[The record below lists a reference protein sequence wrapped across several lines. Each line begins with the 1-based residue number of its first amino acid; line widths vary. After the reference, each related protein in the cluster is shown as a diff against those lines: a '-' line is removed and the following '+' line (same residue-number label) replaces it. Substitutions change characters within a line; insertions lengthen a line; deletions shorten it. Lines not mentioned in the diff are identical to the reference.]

1 MREWIWAYWGKI
13 LEYGLTF
20 LSAVGINFALPYLA
34 PGDPLFYLLGP
45 EAQNLS
51 PQERQRILATYGLDK
66 PIPNQFVDYLLGI
79 PQGQLGTSIT
89 YGRPVSDVILQ
100 RLPATLL
107 LVGTALVA
115 AAVLGTLF
123 GAWSAWREGGRADL
137 SFMTGLTTAMSA
149 PPFWIGMLFITIFA
163 AWLGWFPASGLSS
176 MSPNKNIFG
185 SFWDLIRHL
194 TLPVVTLSLARI
206 GGIYLIARGS
216 VLSTLNEDFL
226 LLTRAK
232 GLSDRDILLRH
243 ALPNSLLPI
252 YTRFTLQVGTVVGGA
267 VVVET
272 VFSYP
277 GLGLLIYN
285 AAIARDFPLLQ
296 GAFLLLTVTVIT
308 ANIVADLTYPFL
320 DPRTKAPDMGASS
333 HEH

>member
-1 MREWIWAYWGKI
+1 MKELIRSYWVKI
-13 LEYGLTF
+13 FEYGLTF
-20 LSAVGINFALPYLA
+20 LTAVAINFALPYLA

-66 PIPNQFVDYLLGI
+66 PIPNQFVDYLFEI
-79 PQGQLGTSIT
+79 PQGQLGTSVT
-89 YGRPVSDVILQ
+89 YGKPVSEVLLQ

-107 LVGTALVA
+107 LVGTALVV

-123 GAWSAWREGGRADL
+123 GAWSAWREGQGVDMGL
-137 SFMTGLTTAMSA
+137 MTGLTVAMSA

-163 AWLGWFPASGLSS
+163 ASLGWFPASGISS
-176 MSPNKNIFG
+176 SSLNKSMFG

-206 GGIYLIARGS
+206 GGIYLIARSS
-216 VLSTLNEDFL
+216 VLSTLGEDFL

-232 GLSDRDILLRH
+232 GLSDREILLRH
-243 ALPNSLLPI
+243 AIPNSLLPI

-277 GLGLLIYN
+277 GLGLLIYD
-285 AAIARDFPLLQ
+285 AAIKRDYPLLQ
-296 GAFLLLTVTVIT
+296 GAFLVLTVTVIA
-308 ANIVADLTYPFL
+308 ANILADLTYPFL
-320 DPRTKAPDMGASS
+320 DPRTKISDVEGPSN
-333 HEH
+333 EH